1 MKTSG
6 CANTINSPEFL
17 IIIQMTI
24 WLQLLYTRRLHITFT
39 TIFTIDPLL
48 VYILIDVV
56 HRLIK
61 CTEIY
66 FSTELSEIAH
76 GYYYYYYYYHFFQ
89 FGTGGNAQEGQAC
102 S

>member
-6 CANTINSPEFL
+6 CANRVLNHYTNDDMAAVDFRFSLAIVFA
-17 IIIQMTI
+17 ID
-24 WLQLLYTRRLHITFT
+24 LLS
-39 TIFTIDPLL
+39 

-66 FSTELSEIAH
+66 ISTELSEIAH
-76 GYYYYYYYYHFFQ
+76 G
-89 FGTGGNAQEGQAC
+89 
-102 S
+102 